1 MKFME
6 LEIVRADPA
15 GNITVFVLNP
25 PESKNDRDK
34 AAALLMADKGLGAQ
48 QVGFVYPPAASSSSK
63 EEAPSRESGWQLE
76 MAGGEFC
83 GNASRSFGLLIAE
96 RSGLSGKH
104 TLTVKTSGITQ
115 PVPVHIDT
123 EAQTAEIE
131 IPGAVFEKEVEA
143 VGNKFPVYLFE
154 GIAHAVA
161 ENMQPDED
169 LTRQL
174 IRITSE
180 QCAAENIRPPDAMGV
195 MFYDSQKRFMAPVVW
210 TRLTDELVCES
221 SCGSG
226 SAALGVW
233 AARGMSETETSLEL
247 AQPGGCITVHV
258 IKKARKIIRLAI
270 SGKVTLSKTIRY
282 RVALSF

>member
-1 MKFME
+1 MQFME
-6 LEIVRADPA
+6 LEIIRADPA

-48 QVGFVYPPAASSSSK
+48 QVGFVYPPAASGSW
-63 EEAPSRESGWQLE
+63 RLE

-83 GNASRSFGLLIAE
+83 GNASRSLGLLIAQ

-104 TLTVKTSGITQ
+104 TLMIKTSGITQ

-131 IPGAVFEKEVEA
+131 IPGAVLEKEIEM
-143 VGNKFPVYLFE
+143 GGKKFPVYLFE

-161 ENMQPDED
+161 ENMPPDEGM
-169 LTRQL
+169 TRQL
-174 IRITSE
+174 IRITCE
-180 QCAAENIRPPDAMGV
+180 QCAAEKLRPPDAMGV
-195 MFYDSQKRFMAPVVW
+195 MFFDSQKHFMSPVVW
-210 TRLTDELVCES
+210 TRLTDELVRES

-226 SAALGVW
+226 SAALGIWYV
-233 AARGMSETETSLEL
+233 REIRETETNIEL
-247 AQPGGCITVHV
+247 AQPGGCITVRI
-258 IKKARKIIRLAI
+258 IKKAGKIIRLAI
-270 SGKVTLSKTIRY
+270 SGKVTLGKTIRY
-282 RVALSF
+282 RC